1 LFYFI
6 YVYEIH
12 QPYSLTSISFIHPLP
27 NNLHTLYMSYS
38 LVFHYYFQ
46 SQCSKGFLNVSLLWV
61 YFTLVSSTPCI
72 TLPYPFASHPPFFNS
87 FQYTSLYHPYI
98 LYLQR
103 HNVLQYCWCSII
115 LFSFPSFPKF
125 HRVVP
130 LLLTCST
137 YEFVYDYACFLC
149 ICLLWIYLP
158 HMRENMWPL
167 SF

>member
-1 LFYFI
+1 M
-6 YVYEIH
+6 
-12 QPYSLTSISFIHPLP
+12 YSH
-27 NNLHTLYMSYS
+27 
-38 LVFHYYFQ
+38 
-46 SQCSKGFLNVSLLWV
+46 CGGD
-61 YFTLVSSTPCI
+61 STPCI

-98 LYLQR
+98 LYLHR

-167 SF
+167 SFCAWLTSLNMMSSSCIHLPSNHMSLFLWLSKTPLCVFTIIS